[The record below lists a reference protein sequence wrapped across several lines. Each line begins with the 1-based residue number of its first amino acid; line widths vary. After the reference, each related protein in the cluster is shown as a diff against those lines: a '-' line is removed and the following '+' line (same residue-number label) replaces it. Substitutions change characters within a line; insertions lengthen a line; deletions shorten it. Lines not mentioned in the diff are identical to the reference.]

1 MTEPQRKDLLAA
13 VQACSR
19 ALGAD
24 VAGDKPAPEAYARGL
39 AFILGRLLCKPP
51 LVRAVAGLALEYL
64 PEADPTAAPAGKGDA

>member
-13 VQACSR
+13 VQACAR

-39 AFILGRLLCKPP
+39 AFIMGRLLGKPP
-51 LVRAVAGLALEYL
+51 LVRAVAGWALEYL
-64 PEADPTAAPAGKGDA
+64 PAPEPTAAPAGKGDA